1 MSIADELQQLIADLD
16 VERRVTEAASDLE
29 RAAAMLAQRVGT
41 LAAER
46 RDDVDGWLARAGQ
59 VIDDG
64 TDGRYADSVARLREQ
79 LIACLDR
86 LAEHREPPAAGDDQ
100 P

>member
-79 LIACLDR
+79 LIAGLDR